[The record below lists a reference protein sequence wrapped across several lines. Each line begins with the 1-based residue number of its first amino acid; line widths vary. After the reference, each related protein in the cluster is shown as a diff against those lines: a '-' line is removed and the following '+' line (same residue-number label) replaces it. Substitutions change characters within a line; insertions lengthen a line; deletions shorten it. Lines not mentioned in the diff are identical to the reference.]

1 MRDDSKTYYFFVGNA
16 FPKEE
21 DDFFKNT
28 YYKVADVSSLIYGR
42 SLVDGLIQVVG
53 SSCLFVFSVPQ
64 VGSFPKTSKKNFVSY
79 KTKDSVFIPVPFF
92 SFFCIK
98 HFSQSISLRHTL
110 KKKIKEVP
118 KGCRI
123 HFIIE
128 NPYLPYL
135 SAVCAAIKNR
145 KHNFFVTCIVP
156 DLPEFVGSEKRN
168 FLVKQAKKIYV
179 KWTYSFLKKIT
190 NSFVLFSPF
199 MKEKISCDE
208 HNSFISPG
216 CLENTDLIP
225 SSREHGRIVFAGKLC
240 QENLIKLTIDAFR
253 LTTDSSYSFD
263 VIGDGEDM
271 PYVREMAKK
280 DPRIKVH
287 GFLSPNEVEEFYRR
301 ASVILCTRQNTK
313 KLSYAFPSKLINA
326 LRYDV
331 PVISYVLPT
340 FDENLKKC
348 VVSPD
353 DETPES
359 LKRTIEDALRTLY
372 VDKTARKNFLESVN
386 NKKLA
391 QKIVASSLSE

>member
-1 MRDDSKTYYFFVGNA
+1 M
-16 FPKEE
+16 
-21 DDFFKNT
+21 
-28 YYKVADVSSLIYGR
+28 
-42 SLVDGLIQVVG
+42 
-53 SSCLFVFSVPQ
+53 
-64 VGSFPKTSKKNFVSY
+64 
-79 KTKDSVFIPVPFF
+79 
-92 SFFCIK
+92 
-98 HFSQSISLRHTL
+98 
-110 KKKIKEVP
+110 
-118 KGCRI
+118 
-123 HFIIE
+123 
-128 NPYLPYL
+128 
-135 SAVCAAIKNR
+135 
-145 KHNFFVTCIVP
+145 
-156 DLPEFVGSEKRN
+156 
-168 FLVKQAKKIYV
+168 
-179 KWTYSFLKKIT
+179 
-190 NSFVLFSPF
+190 
-199 MKEKISCDE
+199 
-208 HNSFISPG
+208 
-216 CLENTDLIP
+216 
-225 SSREHGRIVFAGKLC
+225 
-240 QENLIKLTIDAFR
+240 TIDAFR
-253 LTTDSSYSFD
+253 LTTDSCYSFD

-280 DPRIKVH
+280 DSRIKVH